1 MRALLR
7 ADPGIMTSIRSLTVG
22 AALAA
27 LTFLSYYLD
36 PLGPLHDL
44 ELKSLDL
51 RFQSR
56 GTVAP
61 NLPIVIVSIDQDS
74 FDELNLP
81 WPWPRDL
88 HASLIRKLAGS
99 QAKLIAFDV
108 LFTEP
113 KPDTRGDRALA
124 AAIKAAG
131 NVILACE
138 LTHVPSAFGPKMR
151 MSCPTPLIREHSL
164 GFGPVNLMTDQD
176 GVVRSTKLAFSFQ
189 NQIYPSFSYKI
200 YQKVVGQQSLE
211 EERIPPIPYLINFRG
226 PGRTYPIIPYYR
238 ILRDEIDPSVFQDK
252 IVLVGAFA
260 SSLHGAFPTPFSASQ
275 PTAGVEIQANLV
287 ETLVTN
293 DPISP
298 SPPWVH
304 AVIFFSLS
312 FISIWVS
319 FRLKALKAFAVISA
333 IVSVYALA
341 TVFLFSAYQLW
352 VPVVPSLLGIALTYG
367 SITLHS
373 YIREQ
378 NERIRLRTIFG
389 KYVSPDVVEEILND
403 REGVG
408 LSGKRRRITVLFSDI
423 RGFTSISEQI
433 SPEQVVSLLSDYL
446 GRVTDIVFKNG
457 GTVDKFIGDAV
468 MVIFG
473 APKSHGNDALRAV
486 KTGIDI
492 IDLAESL
499 GSKWTE
505 IIGRPLKIGVG
516 INSGDAVVG
525 SIGSEIRSDFT
536 AIGDTVNLASRLEGL
551 TKELKVPM
559 LISEFTATEL
569 NNSVPLRVLRRVKVT
584 GRDALLLVYTPE
596 ILLQGEVKSVLDT
609 NEPQGQEHK

>member
-1 MRALLR
+1 M
-7 ADPGIMTSIRSLTVG
+7 
-22 AALAA
+22 
-27 LTFLSYYLD
+27 
-36 PLGPLHDL
+36 
-44 ELKSLDL
+44 
-51 RFQSR
+51 
-56 GTVAP
+56 
-61 NLPIVIVSIDQDS
+61 
-74 FDELNLP
+74 
-81 WPWPRDL
+81 
-88 HASLIRKLAGS
+88 
-99 QAKLIAFDV
+99 
-108 LFTEP
+108 
-113 KPDTRGDRALA
+113 
-124 AAIKAAG
+124 
-131 NVILACE
+131 
-138 LTHVPSAFGPKMR
+138 
-151 MSCPTPLIREHSL
+151 
-164 GFGPVNLMTDQD
+164 
-176 GVVRSTKLAFSFQ
+176 
-189 NQIYPSFSYKI
+189 
-200 YQKVVGQQSLE
+200 
-211 EERIPPIPYLINFRG
+211 
-226 PGRTYPIIPYYR
+226 
-238 ILRDEIDPSVFQDK
+238 
-252 IVLVGAFA
+252 
-260 SSLHGAFPTPFSASQ
+260 
-275 PTAGVEIQANLV
+275 
-287 ETLVTN
+287 
-293 DPISP
+293 
-298 SPPWVH
+298 
-304 AVIFFSLS
+304 
-312 FISIWVS
+312 
-319 FRLKALKAFAVISA
+319 
-333 IVSVYALA
+333 
-341 TVFLFSAYQLW
+341 
-352 VPVVPSLLGIALTYG
+352 VPSLLGIALTYG